1 MLVKRL
7 PVIDFEKELRNIKKR
22 EGYYSDQYL
31 AQDIL
36 AFMEKQVPKDAYCVM
51 GVTIH
56 DIYPG
61 DSWLFVYGWAKYK
74 ARVGI
79 FSFLRFDDDFRR
91 KKKEKMD
98 WSLILYPSMRTMAH

>member
-22 EGYYSDQYL
+22 EDYYSDQYL

-51 GVTIH
+51 G
-56 DIYPG
+56 
-61 DSWLFVYGWAKYK
+61 
-74 ARVGI
+74 
-79 FSFLRFDDDFRR
+79 LRFMIFTLVIAGFLYTAGLSTKLELESSPFLGLMMISGGKR
-91 KKKEKMD
+91 KRK
-98 WSLILYPSMRTMAH
+98 WIGF